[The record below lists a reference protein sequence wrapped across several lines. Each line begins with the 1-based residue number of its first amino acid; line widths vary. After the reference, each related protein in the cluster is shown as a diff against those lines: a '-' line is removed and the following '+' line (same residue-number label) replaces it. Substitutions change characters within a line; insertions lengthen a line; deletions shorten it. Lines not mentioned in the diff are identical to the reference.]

1 MKTIMFDSN
10 IYDEITIVPALVA
23 RIEQLTRAGKLCILT
38 THVQEDEINQIKN
51 DVKKNAFMGLRT
63 TRILTSGFILDVS
76 KLDAA
81 CLDGGP
87 AIEVIQGPTKSHS
100 KDALIGNTAMRTA
113 DILVT
118 NDKRLYKKTKELSTA
133 CTVMTGEEFE
143 QYLFSTKDLD

>member
-23 RIEQLTRAGKLCILT
+23 RIEQLTQAGKLRILT
-38 THVQEDEINQIKN
+38 THVQEDEINQIK
-51 DVKKNAFMGLRT
+51 DDMKKNAFMGLST
-63 TRILTSGFILDVS
+63 TRIPTSGFILDVS
-76 KLDAA
+76 RFDEA

-87 AIEVIQGPTKSHS
+87 AMEDIQGSTKSHS
-100 KDALIGNTAMRTA
+100 EDALIGNTATRQA

-133 CTVMTGEEFE
+133 CIVMTGEEFK
-143 QYLFSTKDLD
+143 QYLFSTKDFD